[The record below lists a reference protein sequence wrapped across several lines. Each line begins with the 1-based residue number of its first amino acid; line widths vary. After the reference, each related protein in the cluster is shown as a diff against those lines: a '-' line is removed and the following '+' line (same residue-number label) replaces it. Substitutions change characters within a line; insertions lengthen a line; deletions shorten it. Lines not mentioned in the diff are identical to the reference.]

1 MGIFVIL
8 QLIVYSL
15 FLESWI
21 MTLRLFST
29 KDLPTHLPQPSVSQL
44 QQINSNLCT
53 VMETT
58 AQIYHIQTEHSGK
71 RLDQFLM
78 GVTEGVSRTY
88 LQKLIRDGAV
98 TVNDKVAKQPSYIL
112 RSGDQVHLSLPDSR
126 PLETL
131 QPEDI
136 PLDILYED
144 SHLIVLHKPAGML
157 VHPAS
162 GVNSGTLVNA
172 LLAHCTDLSG
182 IGGVERPGIVHRL
195 DKDTSGVLVVAKTDI
210 VHRELS
216 VQFEKHTITR
226 QYVAIVCGIP
236 SEVTGTIDA
245 QIARSRRDRRR
256 MTTVKNDGRHAVTH
270 YQVLE
275 SYHKFSLVQLTL
287 ETGRL
292 HQIRVHLQHIGHPVA
307 GDSIYGGEQR
317 ALNDADTLPVKH
329 ALIHLKRQALHART
343 LKFEHPITQER
354 LIFSAPKPADMQ
366 RLIDALQT
374 LTRAHL

>member
-1 MGIFVIL
+1 
-8 QLIVYSL
+8 
-15 FLESWI
+15 
-21 MTLRLFST
+21 
-29 KDLPTHLPQPSVSQL
+29 
-44 QQINSNLCT
+44 
-53 VMETT
+53 METT
-58 AQIYHIQTEHSGK
+58 AQVYHIQTEHSEK

-98 TVNDKVAKQPSYIL
+98 TVNDKVSKQPSWTL
-112 RSGDQVHLSLPDSR
+112 RSGDQVCLSLPDSR
-126 PLETL
+126 PLDTL

-136 PLDILYED
+136 SLDLLYED
-144 SHLIVLHKPAGML
+144 SHLIVLNKPAGML

-172 LLAHCTDLSG
+172 LLAHCSDLSG

-195 DKDTSGVLVVAKTDI
+195 DKDTSGVLVVAKTDV

-216 VQFEKHTITR
+216 VQFEEHTITR
-226 QYVAIVCGIP
+226 QYVAVVCGIP
-236 SEVTGTIDA
+236 AEVTGTIDA

-256 MTTVKNDGRHAVTH
+256 TTTVKNNGRRAVTH

-307 GDSIYGGEQR
+307 GDAIYGGDQR
-317 ALNDADTLPVKH
+317 ALNDADVLPVKH

-343 LKFEHPITQER
+343 LQFEHPITHER
-354 LIFSAPKPADMQ
+354 LIFSAPKPADME
-366 RLIDALQT
+366 RLVDALRT
-374 LTRAHL
+374 LSRAHL